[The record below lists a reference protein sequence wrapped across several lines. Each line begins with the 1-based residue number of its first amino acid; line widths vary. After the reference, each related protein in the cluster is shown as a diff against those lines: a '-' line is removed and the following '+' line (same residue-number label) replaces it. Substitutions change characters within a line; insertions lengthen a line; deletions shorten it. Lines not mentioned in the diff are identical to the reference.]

1 MCGIPNGFGGYDRI
15 HVRSGEPEIL
25 DVVCWNRCS
34 DCEGSDLS
42 VGDVALTF
50 GVFPNPAADRVVLL
64 GAHGNAE
71 VLVLDAQGRA
81 AMTLN
86 NVPMNGRYELDVTS
100 LDAGAYVVVMRQG
113 LKQGAKRVLIH

>member
-1 MCGIPNGFGGYDRI
+1 M
-15 HVRSGEPEIL
+15 
-25 DVVCWNRCS
+25 
-34 DCEGSDLS
+34 
-42 VGDVALTF
+42 
-50 GVFPNPAADRVVLL
+50 VLL

-71 VLVLDAQGRA
+71 VVVLDAQGRA

-113 LKQGAKRVLIH
+113 LKQGAQRVLIH